1 MTNIHPKAGILQK
14 VTNFFVVKIN
24 LIHGN
29 QDSVQ
34 PEKYRKEKL
43 QTQKTQ

>member
-1 MTNIHPKAGILQK
+1 MTNIHPKAGIFQK
-14 VTNFFVVKIN
+14 VINFSVVKIN

-29 QDSVQ
+29 QDSLQ
-34 PEKYRKEKL
+34 PEKYKNEKL